1 MPWTPLPKIAFAQ
14 VTHPYEA
21 IDKSH
26 DLYLQVGD
34 EVYIFESCNNGEW
47 FRGYLVAAPS
57 LLSGLTSRK
66 GQTLE
71 ARVFSGV
78 FPSSCVKIL
87 EFVGEAIPQASGDS
101 DEEYDD
107 LDDEDD
113 EIEELDDVTDTADE
127 EDSAEEIAIHLEG
140 VKNHIHVNAHL
151 GSGDDAKSMSEFS
164 TPMDGQT
171 EPDLRQFNDD
181 VDGDTETEA
190 SYSVRDF
197 GLHPPTHH
205 RSAGKVNGVKPRRH
219 KRKGAH
225 KETTIVKL
233 KPPRRRSKLPAPVP
247 MLKIGDET
255 ATMAGEPLVD
265 EIASC
270 LREWHSSSFH
280 ELLLSR
286 DYTTVNNLSALIGQ
300 LDIVRR
306 QLTHRVLTATEL
318 AVTREKT
325 VWDMVKGNKMLNRE
339 IIVRDP
345 ATGGILT
352 GLDSA
357 VAVTALQAQ
366 MALLDAPPVEK
377 SEGATVHH
385 LYFDMKAFAGVSSE
399 PSVILF
405 YLATRQ
411 QRISENYVVELTQQ
425 GVPVDPTQLHRMQT
439 LFTDMSAKDIAD
451 EVYLVARIYS
461 CSTVYVASPAV
472 SRDGTYGTM
481 KNGYNTLTKA
491 PSSANQEQRP
501 TRFSTM
507 FTNQKTQI
515 GSPNAKPSSNGS
527 PQLGSLHEHNK
538 SVPLILD
545 HNGKKYIMNV
555 SLGVGVLDVTRFL
568 LAPDVATEHIMRIF
582 VPAAKDM
589 YDHHQF
595 GTIKGFQASNQKMLD
610 WDGLVR
616 DIIESRTDRFE
627 TSPKADRIVVNLRS
641 FISPDADNLIKSLPT
656 ILQDVTVTPKIGF
669 SGAPTRSRSDIY
681 ITLKGPIIP
690 RHGVL
695 VHPKTGS
702 YPFPNI
708 KSLQMTME
716 VRTQDGAVVSDCIS
730 SASNKP
736 CVTTWVSCLAHAHE
750 AWNETVKLV
759 VPDSLVRESHLF
771 MRLSASPNEGGGLPF
786 ALAWMP
792 LWNNET
798 FMTDGDH
805 CPIFY
810 KYDELTSQPLSQPGS
825 EYGGYLSY
833 RWDNGANAAAF
844 SMVRISSY
852 LCSTRFSQ
860 DETLLSLLGWKKNKS
875 EDELIAV
882 LRKFIYIPEI
892 EIVKLLRQVCDA
904 LFGLLVERAGRD
916 DFEDLVFAALVTLLN
931 IVYDRR
937 FNLEPIID
945 DYAFNHFQY
954 PFATL
959 CLIRGFSRLLAN
971 PTDAESSKRLRAT
984 FKVARHV
991 FRFISIARTQQQA
1004 KEAAIG
1010 ITNSGLFSK
1019 DIKGIFK
1026 MLEALMDNPAP
1037 ILIGSQTLAVQHFHT
1052 WLPELVDMLTPSE
1065 ILHIAIDFVDSC
1077 GGVKGKLVLYK
1088 LVLII
1093 NFSKLTQFSH
1103 PEARRAIAVNTVRW
1117 LEPCWGA
1124 TDDVS
1129 GQYRDQVRLCCSVL
1143 STQIDDLN
1151 EEIAD
1156 YVPKLIESYLAIR
1169 SSGVRERE
1177 TFSLLFPKAYPFP
1190 GRSIP
1195 GRPMFDEALL
1205 ELSAVLAAVTM
1216 RPSGLLDLA
1225 EDEMAISLANTL
1237 AVHNSILSGEA
1248 FPKSWLSVHVYHHR
1262 WTVLHLKA
1270 ISNVLI
1276 ESFLPEPDDA
1286 EKFNMDLWLSFFETL
1301 LKLVSSDALTLETFP
1316 EQKRRTVWKVAGDVR
1331 EHGAELLRRT
1341 WEAIG
1346 WETTPDE
1353 RAKYGLERV
1362 GGYQV
1367 QYVPGLVGPIV
1378 ELCLGAHEGLRK
1390 MAVEVMQSMVISEWT
1405 LSQNLVAVQ
1414 AEVIDALDRLF
1425 KTKRV
1430 TETLVQKQFLADLSF
1445 LFEPLSKDPEDPL
1458 FQAIQELLG
1467 TVNVFL
1473 DLLSAVHTTPLG
1485 EASDIINTLRLMEFL
1500 KDMQKEELF
1509 IKYVHQLV
1517 DTQVRAR
1524 NPVEAGLSLQFH
1536 SDLYT
1541 WDTETLLPPITVN
1554 DVVRFGNET
1563 MFERKEGLSLKMIGF
1578 FEEGR
1583 SWDSAID
1590 VYQELAKQYEHVVFD
1605 FGKLAKAH
1613 RAIARLQEN
1622 ILRGDRYTVRHFLV
1636 KYHGMGFPAGLRER
1650 TYVVQGNNFEG
1661 RAEFEERMKGA
1672 WPTALILGESETPT
1686 SIEGQFLGIKEV
1698 TPMIDVGHP
1707 INLRTRVPSHVKDFL
1722 QTSRPHT
1729 FAEVRER
1736 EVEDAVNGWNGDVEA
1751 AMEKVVYVCEDQF
1764 PTILKR
1770 SEVVSTSKVPVGI
1783 VQVSAEDIVRR
1794 TKEVVGL
1801 ELRVGN
1807 EEWGGQGREMV
1818 IKEFT
1823 GILAKAMEGA
1833 VGRCKRVLEVESR
1846 KILEGIEGREDPKK
1860 IEALRVAVLD
1870 HVGVLKRCLSLHG
1883 KVTGSGG
1890 THETLMRAFERNFES
1905 ELKILTPLPA
1915 LDNMG
1920 MLSPPPT
1927 TNREPLFSPLS
1938 DAPPLTITS
1947 SMIQQAPS
1955 APELH
1960 RTMSISTTKEPSL
1973 HSAPE
1978 SREHPKRERLSLIF
1992 TRKSQDNLTHNGNHI
2007 SHQHHHHHHESK
2019 DSFGGVS
2026 IITSVQRSNEKE
2038 RGIPLAARHERSR
2051 SRSKGRAGSVSS
2063 GRRPSTTSSSGAQKQ
2078 TVTSYATSDGGKSKG
2093 DGVVDRMNSTVRRRL
2108 STLGIG
2114 RKSSKG
2120 NVKERNGSATGI
2132 IEE

>member
-87 EFVGEAIPQASGDS
+87 EFVGEAIPQATDES
-101 DEEYDD
+101 DEEFGHPY
-107 LDDEDD
+107 DEDE

-140 VKNHIHVNAHL
+140 VKNHIRVNAQI
-151 GSGDDAKSMSEFS
+151 GSGDDAKSISEFS
-164 TPMDGQT
+164 TPVDGQT

-190 SYSVRDF
+190 SYSVRNF

-205 RSAGKVNGVKPRRH
+205 RYASKVNGVKPRRA
-219 KRKGAH
+219 KRKGSL
-225 KETTIVKL
+225 KDVDIVKV

-286 DYTTVNNLSALIGQ
+286 DYTTVNNLSTLIGQ

-339 IIVRDP
+339 VIVRDP

-357 VAVTALQAQ
+357 IAVTALQAQ

-377 SEGATVHH
+377 SESATVHH
-385 LYFDMKAFAGVSSE
+385 LYFDMKAFAGVSSD
-399 PSVILF
+399 PIVVMF

-439 LFTDMSAKDIAD
+439 LFSDMSAKDIAD
-451 EVYLVARIYS
+451 EVYLVARVYS
-461 CSTVYVASPAV
+461 ASTMYAASPAG

-491 PSSANQEQRP
+491 PSSANQEQRS

-507 FTNQKTQI
+507 FINQRSAG
-515 GSPNAKPSSNGS
+515 GSPNPKPMSNGS
-527 PQLGSLHEHNK
+527 PQLGSLQENNK
-538 SVPLILD
+538 SAPLILD
-545 HNGKKYIMNV
+545 HNGNKQVMNV

-582 VPAAKDM
+582 VPAAKDANE
-589 YDHHQF
+589 HQF

-610 WDGLVR
+610 WDGLVK
-616 DIIESRTDRFE
+616 DIMESRTERFE

-641 FISPDADNLIKSLPT
+641 FISPDVDALIKSLPT
-656 ILQDVTVTPKIGF
+656 ILQDIAITPKIGF

-681 ITLKGPIIP
+681 ITLKGPVIP

-702 YPFPNI
+702 FPFPNI
-708 KSLQMTME
+708 KALQITME
-716 VRTQDGAVVSDCIS
+716 IRTQDGAVVSDCIS
-730 SASNKP
+730 PASNKP
-736 CVTTWVSCLAHAHE
+736 CVTTWISCLAHAHE
-750 AWNETVKLV
+750 AWNETVKLMI
-759 VPDSLVRESHLF
+759 PDSLVKESHLF
-771 MRLSASPNEGGGLPF
+771 MRLSASPGEGGGLPF

-805 CPIFY
+805 CSVFY

-833 RWDNGANAAAF
+833 RWDNGTGAASF
-844 SMVRISSY
+844 SMVRTRSY

-860 DETLLSLLGWKKNKS
+860 DETLLSLLGWKKGKS
-875 EDELIAV
+875 EEELIAV
-882 LRKFIYIPEI
+882 LRKFVYIPEI

-916 DFEDLVFAALVTLLN
+916 EFEDLVFAALVTVLN

-971 PTDAESSKRLRAT
+971 PTDGETSKRLRAT

-1026 MLEALMDNPAP
+1026 MLEALMGNPSP
-1037 ILIGSQTLAVQHFHT
+1037 ILIGSQTLAVQHFHS

-1077 GGVKGKLVLYK
+1077 GNVKGKLVLYK

-1093 NFSKLTQFSH
+1093 NFSKLAQFSH

-1117 LEPCWGA
+1117 LEPCWGM

-1129 GQYRDQVRLCCSVL
+1129 GQYREQVRLCCSVL

-1177 TFSLLFPKAYPFP
+1177 TFSLLFPKSYPFP

-1205 ELSAVLAAVTM
+1205 EISAVLAAVTM

-1301 LKLVSSDALTLETFP
+1301 LKLVGSDALTLETFP

-1430 TETLVQKQFLADLSF
+1430 TETLVQKQFLSDLSF
-1445 LFEPLSKDPEDPL
+1445 LFEPLSKEPEDPL

-1473 DLLSAVHTTPLG
+1473 DLLSAVHTAPLG

-1517 DTQVRAR
+1517 DTQVKAR

-1541 WDTETLLPPITVN
+1541 WDTDTLLPPIVVN
-1554 DVVRFGNET
+1554 DTVRFGEET

-1583 SWDSAID
+1583 SWDSAAD
-1590 VYQELAKQYEHVVFD
+1590 VYQELAKQYEHVTFD
-1605 FGKLAKAH
+1605 FGKLSKTH

-1622 ILRGDRYTVRHFLV
+1622 ILRGDRYTVRHFSV
-1636 KYHGMGFPAGLRER
+1636 KYHGMGFPVGLRER
-1650 TYVVQGNNFEG
+1650 AFVLQGNNFEG
-1661 RAEFEERMKGA
+1661 RAEFEERMKGM
-1672 WPTALILGESETPT
+1672 WPTAIILADGESPT
-1686 SIEGQFLGIKEV
+1686 SIEGQFLSIKEV

-1751 AMEKVVYVCEDQF
+1751 TTVKIVYVCEDQF

-1770 SEVVSTSKVPVGI
+1770 SEVVSSTQMPVGI

-1794 TKEVVGL
+1794 TKEIVGL

-1818 IKEFT
+1818 IKDFT
-1823 GILAKAMEGA
+1823 AILAKAMEGA
-1833 VGRCKRVLEVESR
+1833 VGRCKRVLEVEQR

-1915 LDNMG
+1915 LENLG

-1927 TNREPLFSPLS
+1927 TNRDPMFSPMS

-1955 APELH
+1955 APELR
-1960 RTMSISTTKEPSL
+1960 RTMSVSTTNEPSL

-1978 SREHPKRERLSLIF
+1978 SRDHPRRERLSLIF
-1992 TRKSQDNLTHNGNHI
+1992 ARKSQDNLTHNGF
-2007 SHQHHHHHHESK
+2007 HHHESK
-2019 DSFGGVS
+2019 DSYSGAPAPH
-2026 IITSVQRSNEKE
+2026 VQKSNEKE
-2038 RGIPLAARHERSR
+2038 RGMPLAVRHERSR
-2051 SRSKGRAGSVSS
+2051 SRSKGRTGSVGS
-2063 GRRPSTTSSSGAQKQ
+2063 GRRPSTTSSSGAQK
-2078 TVTSYATSDGGKSKG
+2078 SSAYPNNDAGKQKG

-2108 STLGIG
+2108 STLGLG
-2114 RKSSKG
+2114 RKGSKG
-2120 NVKERNGSATGI
+2120 NVKERNSSAAGI

>member
-21 IDKSH
+21 IDKTH

-87 EFVGEAIPQASGDS
+87 EFVGDAIPQAGDE
-101 DEEYDD
+101 DEEYDEF
-107 LDDEDD
+107 DEDEEYD
-113 EIEELDDVTDTADE
+113 EVTDTAEE

-140 VKNHIHVNAHL
+140 GKNGIHVNAQI
-151 GSGDDAKSMSEFS
+151 GPID
-164 TPMDGQT
+164 DGQSVSEVSTRT
-171 EPDLRQFNDD
+171 EGQTDSELQQFDDD
-181 VDGDTETEA
+181 VDRDTETEA
-190 SYSVRDF
+190 SYSVRNV
-197 GLHPPTHH
+197 GLRHPPRHH
-205 RSAGKVNGVKPRRH
+205 QRPSGRVNGTRPKRSASKGSKVAAKS
-219 KRKGAH
+219 
-225 KETTIVKL
+225 
-233 KPPRRRSKLPAPVP
+233 KPPKRRSKLPAPVP

-270 LREWHSSSFH
+270 LREWHSSSLH

-286 DYTTVNNLSALIGQ
+286 DYSIVNNLSGLIGQ

-306 QLTHRVLTATEL
+306 QLTHRVLTSTEL

-345 ATGGILT
+345 GTGGILT
-352 GLDSA
+352 GSDSA
-357 VAVTALQAQ
+357 ISVTALQAQ

-377 SEGATVHH
+377 TEGVTLHH
-385 LYFDMKAFAGVSSE
+385 LYFDMKAFAGVSAD
-399 PSVILF
+399 PTVIMF
-405 YLATRQ
+405 YLTTRQ
-411 QRISENYVVELTQQ
+411 QRISENYTVELTQQ
-425 GVPVDPTQLHRMQT
+425 GVPIDPNQLHKMQT
-439 LFTDMSAKDIAD
+439 LFTDMSTKDIAD
-451 EVYLVARIYS
+451 EVYLVARVYS
-461 CSTVYVASPAV
+461 ASTVFIPSPAV
-472 SRDGTYGTM
+472 SRDGSYGTM
-481 KNGYNTLTKA
+481 KNGYNTLSKA
-491 PSSANQEQRP
+491 PPSSNHEP
-501 TRFSTM
+501 KSTRFSTM
-507 FTNQKTQI
+507 FTTQRSH
-515 GSPNAKPSSNGS
+515 GGNMTMKLSPTSNGS
-527 PQLGSLHEHNK
+527 PQLGTLQENNK
-538 SVPLILD
+538 GSPTMLEQG
-545 HNGKKYIMNV
+545 GKKYTMNI

-568 LAPDVATEHIMRIF
+568 MAPDVATEHVMRIF
-582 VPAAKDM
+582 VPTAKELQ
-589 YDHHQF
+589 DHHQF
-595 GTIKGFQASNQKMLD
+595 GTIKGFQASSQKVLD

-616 DIIESRTDRFE
+616 DIIETRTDRFE

-641 FISPDADNLIKSLPT
+641 FASPDADALIKSLPT
-656 ILQDVTVTPKIGF
+656 LLQDIVITPKIGF
-669 SGAPTRSRSDIY
+669 SGAPTKPRSDIY
-681 ITLKGPIIP
+681 ITVKNPIIP

-702 YPFPNI
+702 FPFPNI
-708 KSLQMTME
+708 KTLQISLE

-730 SASNKP
+730 SASNQP
-736 CVTTWVSCLAHAHE
+736 LLTTWKSCLAHAHE

-759 VPDSLVRESHLF
+759 IPDSLVKESHLF
-771 MRLSASPNEGGGLPF
+771 IRLSTSPAESGGLPF
-786 ALAWMP
+786 ALGWIP

-805 CPIFY
+805 SPVFY
-810 KYDELTSQPLSQPGS
+810 KYDELTSQPLSPPGS

-833 RWDNGANAAAF
+833 HWNNISGAGNF
-844 SMVRISSY
+844 TMVKVGTY

-860 DETLLSLLGWKKNKS
+860 DDTLLGLLRWKSNKS
-875 EDELIAV
+875 EEELIAV
-882 LRKFIYIPEI
+882 LRKFVYIPEI
-892 EIVKLLRQVCDA
+892 EIVKLLREVFDA

-916 DFEDLVFAALVTLLN
+916 EFEDLVFTALVTVLN

-937 FNLEPIID
+937 FNLEPIVD

-954 PFATL
+954 PFATP
-959 CLIRGFSRLLAN
+959 CLIRGFSRLLSN
-971 PTDAESSKRLRAT
+971 PTDADSSKRLRAT

-991 FRFISIARTQQQA
+991 FRFIGIARTQQQA

-1010 ITNSGLFSK
+1010 ITNSTLFGK

-1026 MLEALMDNPAP
+1026 MLEALMENPAP

-1052 WLPELVDMLTPSE
+1052 WLPELTDMLGASE

-1077 GGVKGKLVLYK
+1077 SGVKGKLVLYK

-1093 NFSKLTQFSH
+1093 NFSKLIQFAH

-1117 LEPCWGA
+1117 LDPCWGL

-1143 STQIDDLN
+1143 STQIEDLN

-1156 YVPKLIESYLAIR
+1156 YVPKLIDSYIAIR

-1177 TFSLLFPKAYPFP
+1177 TFSLLFPMAYPFP
-1190 GRSIP
+1190 SRPIP

-1216 RPSGLLDLA
+1216 RPTGLLDLG
-1225 EDEMAISLANTL
+1225 EDEMALSLANTL
-1237 AVHNSILSGEA
+1237 TVHNSVLSGEA
-1248 FPKSWLSVHVYHHR
+1248 FPKNWLSVHVYHHR
-1262 WTVLHLKA
+1262 WTVMNLKA

-1286 EKFNMDLWLSFFETL
+1286 EKFNMELWLSFFETL

-1353 RAKYGLERV
+1353 RAKFGLERV

-1430 TETLVQKQFLADLSF
+1430 TETLVQKQFLADLSY
-1445 LFEPLSKDPEDPL
+1445 LFEPLAKEPEDPL

-1473 DLLSAVHTTPLG
+1473 DLLSAVHSTPLG

-1517 DTQVRAR
+1517 ETQTKAR
-1524 NPVEAGLSLQFH
+1524 NAVEAGLSLQFH

-1541 WDTETLLPPITVN
+1541 WDSETVLPPIVVN
-1554 DVVRFGNET
+1554 DKVRFPEET
-1563 MFERKEGLSLKMIGF
+1563 MFERKEQLSFKMIHY

-1590 VYQELAKQYEHVVFD
+1590 VYQELAKQYEHVIFD
-1605 FGKLAKAH
+1605 FGKLAKTH

-1622 ILRGDRYTVRHFLV
+1622 ILRGDRFSVRHFLV
-1636 KYHGMGFPAGLRER
+1636 TYHGMGFPSGLRER
-1650 TYVVQGNNFEG
+1650 TFVVQGNNFEG
-1661 RAEFEERMKGA
+1661 KTEFVERLKGA
-1672 WPTALILGESETPT
+1672 WPTALLLSEGEVPT
-1686 SIEGQFLGIKEV
+1686 SVEGQFLSIKEV
-1698 TPMIDVGHP
+1698 TPMIDINHP
-1707 INLRTRVPSHVKDFL
+1707 INLKSKVPSHVKDFL
-1722 QTSRPHT
+1722 QTSRPLS
-1729 FAEVRER
+1729 FADVKER
-1736 EVEDAVNGWNGDVEA
+1736 EVEDAVNGWNGDVDTKVER
-1751 AMEKVVYVCEDQF
+1751 VVYVCEDQF

-1770 SEVVSTSKVPVGI
+1770 SEVVSATKVQAGI
-1783 VQVSAEDIVRR
+1783 VQSSAEDIVRR
-1794 TKEVVGL
+1794 TKEIVGL
-1801 ELRVGN
+1801 EWRVGN
-1807 EEWGGQGREMV
+1807 EEWGGQGRDMV
-1818 IKEFT
+1818 VKDFT
-1823 GILAKAMEGA
+1823 TILAKAMEGA
-1833 VGRCKRVLEVESR
+1833 VGRCKRVLEVEQR
-1846 KILEGIEGREDPKK
+1846 KIVEGIEGREEEKK

-1883 KVTGSGG
+1883 KVVGSGG
-1890 THETLMRAFERNFES
+1890 AHETLMRAFERNFES
-1905 ELKILTPLPA
+1905 ELKILTPLPP
-1915 LDNMG
+1915 LENLG

-1927 TNREPLFSPLS
+1927 TNRTPLFSPMS

-1947 SMIQQAPS
+1947 SMIQQTPS
-1955 APELH
+1955 APDLH
-1960 RTMSISTTKEPSL
+1960 RTMSIGTQQEPSL

-1978 SREHPKRERLSLIF
+1978 TREHSKRERLSMIF
-1992 TRKSQDNLTHNGNHI
+1992 TGNSKEHLNND
-2007 SHQHHHHHHESK
+2007 SK
-2019 DSFGGVS
+2019 DSQSGDKHPV
-2026 IITSVQRSNEKE
+2026 VQRSNEKE
-2038 RGIPLAARHERSR
+2038 RGVGPFAHHERSR

-2063 GRRPSTTSSSGAQKQ
+2063 GRRPSTTSSTSAQK
-2078 TVTSYATSDGGKSKG
+2078 VGSGGKGTPDSRKG
-2093 DGVVDRMNSTVRRRL
+2093 DGVVDKMNSTVRRRL

-2114 RKSSKG
+2114 RKGSKS
-2120 NVKERNGSATGI
+2120 NVKERSGSAGI

>member
-71 ARVFSGV
+71 ARVFAGV

-87 EFVGEAIPQASGDS
+87 EFVGEAIPQAMDS
-101 DEEYDD
+101 SEEDFDEEEDPEL
-107 LDDEDD
+107 LDETT
-113 EIEELDDVTDTADE
+113 TDTAEEDG

-140 VKNHIHVNAHL
+140 GKNGIRVNAQI
-151 GSGDDAKSMSEFS
+151 GPTDDTKSVSEFS
-164 TPMDGQT
+164 SHMDGAAS
-171 EPDLRQFNDD
+171 EADMRQFNDD

-190 SYSVRDF
+190 SFSVRNV
-197 GLHPPTHH
+197 GLHPPTHQ
-205 RSAGKVNGVKPRRH
+205 RSAGKVNGVKPRRSI
-219 KRKGAH
+219 RKASNRIIA
-225 KETTIVKL
+225 KSKAAAN
-233 KPPRRRSKLPAPVP
+233 RRSKLPAPVP

-306 QLTHRVLTATEL
+306 QLTHRVLTSTEL

-345 ATGGILT
+345 ASGGILT

-357 VAVTALQAQ
+357 ISVTALQAQ

-377 SEGATVHH
+377 TEGVTIHH
-385 LYFDMKAFAGVSSE
+385 LYFDMKAFAGVSSD
-399 PSVILF
+399 PIVIVF
-405 YLATRQ
+405 YLATRT

-425 GVPVDPTQLHRMQT
+425 GVPVDPNQLHKMQT
-439 LFTDMSAKDIAD
+439 LYTDMSAKDIAD
-451 EVYLVARIYS
+451 EVYLVARVYSSSTIYVS
-461 CSTVYVASPAV
+461 SPAV
-472 SRDGTYGTM
+472 SRDGNYGTM
-481 KNGYNTLTKA
+481 KNGYNSMKT
-491 PSSANQEQRP
+491 PSSATQEKSS

-507 FTNQKTQI
+507 FANQKG
-515 GSPNAKPSSNGS
+515 GSPNPRSANGS
-527 PQLGSLHEHNK
+527 PQLGTSQENK
-538 SVPLILD
+538 SAPLILE
-545 HNGKKYIMNV
+545 HGGKKHVMNI

-568 LAPDVATEHIMRIF
+568 LAPDVATEHVMRIF
-582 VPAAKDM
+582 VPTSKELH
-589 YDHHQF
+589 DHHQF

-641 FISPDADNLIKSLPT
+641 FISPDAEALVKSLPT
-656 ILQDVTVTPKIGF
+656 ILQDIPITPKIGF
-669 SGAPTRSRSDIY
+669 SGAPTKARSDIY
-681 ITLKGPIIP
+681 ITLKAPIIP

-702 YPFPNI
+702 FPFPNI
-708 KSLQMTME
+708 KTLQIALE
-716 VRTQDGAVVSDCIS
+716 VRTQDGAVVSDCVS
-730 SASNKP
+730 MGSNKP
-736 CVTTWVSCLAHAHE
+736 CVTTWISCLAHAHE

-759 VPDSLVRESHLF
+759 IPDSLVKESHIF
-771 MRLSASPNEGGGLPF
+771 IRLSASPAESGGLPF
-786 ALAWMP
+786 ALCWMP

-805 CPIFY
+805 SPIFY
-810 KYDELTSQPLSQPGS
+810 KYDELTSQPLSPPGS

-833 RWDNGANAAAF
+833 RWDNVTHASNF
-844 SMVRISSY
+844 SMLRLSSY
-852 LCSTRFSQ
+852 LCSTKFSQ
-860 DETLLSLLGWKKNKS
+860 DETLLSLLHWKTSKS

-882 LRKFIYIPEI
+882 LRKFVYIPEI
-892 EIVKLLRQVCDA
+892 EIVKLLNRVFDA

-916 DFEDLVFAALVTLLN
+916 DFEDLVFAALVTVLN

-937 FNLEPIID
+937 FNLEPIVD
-945 DYAFNHFQY
+945 DYASNHFGY

-959 CLIRGFSRLLAN
+959 CLIRGFSRLLSN
-971 PTDAESSKRLRAT
+971 PTDAEASKRLRAT

-1010 ITNSGLFSK
+1010 ITNSGLFGK

-1026 MLEALMDNPAP
+1026 MLEALMENPAP
-1037 ILIGSQTLAVQHFHT
+1037 IVIGSQTLAVQHFHT
-1052 WLPELVDMLTPSE
+1052 WLPELTEMLSPSE

-1088 LVLII
+1088 LVLIV
-1093 NFSKLTQFSH
+1093 NFSKLLQFSH

-1117 LEPCWGA
+1117 LDPCWGI

-1143 STQIDDLN
+1143 STQIDDLS

-1169 SSGVRERE
+1169 SCGLRERE
-1177 TFSLLFPKAYPFP
+1177 TFSLLFPKSYPFP
-1190 GRSIP
+1190 SRGIP

-1225 EDEMAISLANTL
+1225 EEEMAVSLGNTL

-1286 EKFNMDLWLSFFETL
+1286 EKFNMELWLSFFETL

-1353 RAKYGLERV
+1353 RAKFGLERV

-1430 TETLVQKQFLADLSF
+1430 TEMLVQKQFLADLSF
-1445 LFEPLSKDPEDPL
+1445 LFEPLAKEPEDPL

-1473 DLLSAVHTTPLG
+1473 DLLSAVHSAPLG

-1509 IKYVHQLV
+1509 VKYVHQLV
-1517 DTQVRAR
+1517 DTQVKAR

-1541 WDTETLLPPITVN
+1541 WETDTLLSPISIN
-1554 DVVRFGNET
+1554 DRVRFGEET
-1563 MFERKEGLSLKMIGF
+1563 MFERKENLSIKMIHF

-1590 VYQELAKQYEHVVFD
+1590 VYQELAKQYEHVIFD
-1605 FGKLAKAH
+1605 FGKLAKTH

-1622 ILRGDRYTVRHFLV
+1622 ILRGDRYSVRHFLV
-1636 KYHGMGFPAGLRER
+1636 RYNGMGFPVGLRER
-1650 TYVVQGNNFEG
+1650 TFVVQGNNFES
-1661 RAEFEERMKGA
+1661 RVEFEERMKGS
-1672 WPTALILGESETPT
+1672 WPTALLLAEGESPT
-1686 SIEGQFLGIKEV
+1686 SVEGQFLGIKEV
-1698 TPMIDVGHP
+1698 TPIIDIGHP

-1729 FAEVRER
+1729 FAEVKER
-1736 EVEDAVNGWNGDVEA
+1736 AVEDAVNGWNGDVEA
-1751 AMEKVVYVCEDQF
+1751 SMEKTVYVCEDQF

-1770 SEVVSTSKVPVGI
+1770 SEVVSTTKVYAGI
-1783 VQVSAEDIVRR
+1783 VQISAEDIARR

-1801 ELRVGN
+1801 EWRVGN

-1818 IKEFT
+1818 VKAFT
-1823 GILAKAMEGA
+1823 AILAKAMEGA
-1833 VGRCKRVLEVESR
+1833 VGRCKRVLEVEQR
-1846 KILEGIEGREDPKK
+1846 KILEGIEGKEDPKK

-1883 KVTGSGG
+1883 KVVGSGG
-1890 THETLMRAFERNFES
+1890 SHETLMRAFERNFES
-1905 ELKILTPLPA
+1905 ELKILTPLPQ
-1915 LDNMG
+1915 LDTNLG
-1920 MLSPPPT
+1920 MLSPPLT
-1927 TNREPLFSPLS
+1927 NTNRDPLFSPLS

-1955 APELH
+1955 APDLH
-1960 RTMSISTTKEPSL
+1960 RTMSMGTQKEPSL

-1978 SREHPKRERLSLIF
+1978 SREHSKRERLSLIF
-1992 TRKSQDNLTHNGNHI
+1992 SGKSQDNLAN
-2007 SHQHHHHHHESK
+2007 HHESK
-2019 DSFGGVS
+2019 DSIGAFPAGA
-2026 IITSVQRSNEKE
+2026 VQRSNEKE
-2038 RGIPLAARHERSR
+2038 RVPFHVRHERSR

-2063 GRRPSTTSSSGAQKQ
+2063 GRRPSTTSSAGVQKVNNVSAAGGSGNDLKK
-2078 TVTSYATSDGGKSKG
+2078 DGN
-2093 DGVVDRMNSTVRRRL
+2093 VVDRVNSTVRRRL

-2114 RKSSKG
+2114 RKGSKN
-2120 NVKERNGSATGI
+2120 NVKERNPSATGI

>member
-87 EFVGEAIPQASGDS
+87 EFVGEAIPQAIDDS
-101 DEEYDD
+101 DEEFEEE
-107 LDDEDD
+107 DES
-113 EIEELDDVTDTADE
+113 EELDDVTTDTTEDDE

-140 VKNHIHVNAHL
+140 GKNGIRVNAQIGHI
-151 GSGDDAKSMSEFS
+151 DDTKSISEFS
-164 TPMDGQT
+164 TRLDGGA
-171 EPDLRQFNDD
+171 ESDLRQFNDD

-190 SYSVRDF
+190 SYSVRNG
-197 GLHPPTHH
+197 GLHPPTHQ
-205 RSAGKVNGVKPRRH
+205 RSAGKVNSSKSQRSARRASRLLART
-219 KRKGAH
+219 KS
-225 KETTIVKL
+225 L
-233 KPPRRRSKLPAPVP
+233 SRRSKLPAPVP

-286 DYTTVNNLSALIGQ
+286 DYTTVNNLSSLIGQ

-345 ATGGILT
+345 GSGGILT

-357 VAVTALQAQ
+357 ISVTALQAQ
-366 MALLDAPPVEK
+366 MALLDAPPLEK
-377 SEGATVHH
+377 SEVVTLHH
-385 LYFDMKAFAGVSSE
+385 LYFDMKAFAGVSSD
-399 PSVILF
+399 PIVITF
-405 YLATRQ
+405 YLTTRS
-411 QRISENYVVELTQQ
+411 QRISENYIVELTQQ
-425 GVPVDPTQLHRMQT
+425 GVPVDPNQLHKMQT
-439 LFTDMSAKDIAD
+439 LFSEMSAKDIAD

-461 CSTVYVASPAV
+461 SATIFVSSPAG
-472 SRDGTYGTM
+472 SRDGTYGTL
-481 KNGYNTLTKA
+481 KNGYTTVKTPNGNSQEK
-491 PSSANQEQRP
+491 SS

-507 FTNQKTQI
+507 FANQKGGPTNLKS
-515 GSPNAKPSSNGS
+515 GVNGS
-527 PQLGSLHEHNK
+527 PQLGTLPEHNK
-538 SVPLILD
+538 SSPLILE
-545 HNGKKYIMNV
+545 NGGKRHIMNV

-582 VPAAKDM
+582 VPSAKELH
-589 YDHHQF
+589 DHHQF
-595 GTIKGFQASNQKMLD
+595 GTIKGFQASNHKILD
-610 WDGLVR
+610 WDGLVK

-641 FISPDADNLIKSLPT
+641 FISPEADTLIKSLPT
-656 ILQDVTVTPKIGF
+656 LLQDVVVTPKIGF
-669 SGAPTRSRSDIY
+669 SGAPTKPRSDIY
-681 ITLKGPIIP
+681 ITLKAPVIP

-702 YPFPNI
+702 FPFPNI
-708 KSLQMTME
+708 KTLQVAME
-716 VRTQDGAVVSDCIS
+716 VRTQDGAVISDCIS
-730 SASNKP
+730 MGSNKP
-736 CVTTWVSCLAHAHE
+736 CVTTWISCLAHAHE

-759 VPDSLVRESHLF
+759 IPDSLVKESHLF
-771 MRLSASPNEGGGLPF
+771 IRLSASPAESGGLPF

-805 CPIFY
+805 SPVFY
-810 KYDELTSQPLSQPGS
+810 KYDEVTSQPLSPPGS

-833 RWDNGANAAAF
+833 RWDNGTNASNF
-844 SMVRISSY
+844 SMMRLSSY
-852 LCSTRFSQ
+852 LCSTKFSQ
-860 DETLLSLLGWKKNKS
+860 DETLLSLLHWKTNKS
-875 EDELIAV
+875 EEELIGI
-882 LRKFIYIPEI
+882 LKKFVYIPEI
-892 EIVKLLRQVCDA
+892 EIVKLLNRVFDA

-916 DFEDLVFAALVTLLN
+916 EFEDLVFAALVTVLN

-937 FNLEPIID
+937 FNLEPIVD
-945 DYAFNHFQY
+945 DYASNHFGY

-959 CLIRGFSRLLAN
+959 CLIRGFSRLLSN
-971 PTDAESSKRLRAT
+971 PTDAETSKRLRAT
-984 FKVARHV
+984 FKVARHI

-1010 ITNSGLFSK
+1010 ITNSGLFGK

-1026 MLEALMDNPAP
+1026 MLEALMENPAP
-1037 ILIGSQTLAVQHFHT
+1037 ILIGSQTLAVQYFHT
-1052 WLPELVDMLTPSE
+1052 WLPELTDMLTPNE

-1093 NFSKLTQFSH
+1093 NFSKLLQFAH

-1117 LEPCWGA
+1117 LDPCWGL

-1143 STQIDDLN
+1143 STQIDDLS

-1156 YVPKLIESYLAIR
+1156 YVPKLIDSYLAIR
-1169 SSGVRERE
+1169 SCGLRERE
-1177 TFSLLFPKAYPFP
+1177 TFSLLFPKSYPFP
-1190 GRSIP
+1190 SKAIP

-1225 EDEMAISLANTL
+1225 EDEMAVSLANTL
-1237 AVHNSILSGEA
+1237 TVHNSILSGEA
-1248 FPKSWLSVHVYHHR
+1248 FPKNWLSVHVYHHR

-1286 EKFNMDLWLSFFETL
+1286 EKFNTELWLSFFETL

-1346 WETTPDE
+1346 WETTPDD
-1353 RAKYGLERV
+1353 RLKFGLERV

-1414 AEVIDALDRLF
+1414 AEIIEALDRLF
-1425 KTKRV
+1425 KSKRV
-1430 TETLVQKQFLADLSF
+1430 TETLVQKQFLSDLSF
-1445 LFEPLSKDPEDPL
+1445 LFEPLAKEPEDPL

-1473 DLLSAVHTTPLG
+1473 DLLSAVHSAPLG

-1517 DTQVRAR
+1517 DTQIKAR

-1541 WDTETLLPPITVN
+1541 WDTDALLPPITVN
-1554 DVVRFGNET
+1554 DRVRFGEET
-1563 MFERKEGLSLKMIGF
+1563 MFERKEGLSLRMIQF

-1590 VYQELAKQYEHVVFD
+1590 VYQELSKQYEHVIFD

-1622 ILRGDRYTVRHFLV
+1622 ILRGDRYSVRHFLV
-1636 KYHGMGFPAGLRER
+1636 RYNGMGFPVGLRER
-1650 TYVVQGNNFEG
+1650 TFVVQGNTFEG
-1661 RAEFEERMKGA
+1661 RAEFEERMKGV
-1672 WPTALILGESETPT
+1672 WPTSVLLADGDSPT
-1686 SIEGQFLGIKEV
+1686 SVEGQFLSIKEV
-1698 TPMIDVGHP
+1698 TPMIDIGHP

-1729 FAEVRER
+1729 FAEVKER
-1736 EVEDAVNGWNGDVEA
+1736 AVEDAVNGWNGDVDA
-1751 AMEKVVYVCEDQF
+1751 SMEKVVYVCEDQF

-1770 SEVVSTSKVPVGI
+1770 SEVASTSKVYAGI
-1783 VQVSAEDIVRR
+1783 VQISAEDIVRR
-1794 TKEVVGL
+1794 TKEIVGL
-1801 ELRVGN
+1801 EWRVGN

-1818 IKEFT
+1818 VKAFT
-1823 GILAKAMEGA
+1823 AILAKAMEGA
-1833 VGRCKRVLEVESR
+1833 VGRCKRVLEVEQR
-1846 KILEGIEGREDPKK
+1846 KILEGIEGREDQKK

-1883 KVTGSGG
+1883 KVVGSGG

-1905 ELKILTPLPA
+1905 ELKILLPLPP
-1915 LDNMG
+1915 LDQNLG

-1927 TNREPLFSPLS
+1927 TTHRDPMFSPLS

-1947 SMIQQAPS
+1947 SMIQQERS
-1955 APELH
+1955 APDLH
-1960 RTMSISTTKEPSL
+1960 RTMSVGTHKEPSL

-1978 SREHPKRERLSLIF
+1978 QREQSRRERLSLIF
-1992 TRKSQDNLTHNGNHI
+1992 SGKSQDNLNHNN
-2007 SHQHHHHHHESK
+2007 HHHEPK
-2019 DSFGGVS
+2019 DSQGGGPS
-2026 IITSVQRSNEKE
+2026 GTSNAQRSNEKE
-2038 RGIPLAARHERSR
+2038 RVPFHVRNERSR

-2063 GRRPSTTSSSGAQKQ
+2063 GRRPSTTSSAGVQK
-2078 TVTSYATSDGGKSKG
+2078 VTTTISNGTNGDAKKDGN
-2093 DGVVDRMNSTVRRRL
+2093 VVDRMNSTVRRRL

-2114 RKSSKG
+2114 RKGSKG
-2120 NVKERNGSATGI
+2120 NVKDRNQSSAGI

>member
-87 EFVGEAIPQASGDS
+87 EFVGEAIPQAIEDS
-101 DEEYDD
+101 DDEYDD
-107 LDDEDD
+107 EEEETEESEDYD
-113 EIEELDDVTDTADE
+113 QTDTAEE

-140 VKNHIHVNAHL
+140 GKNHITVNAQI
-151 GSGDDAKSMSEFS
+151 GPGDDAKSISEFS
-164 TPMDGQT
+164 SSHIDGQT
-171 EPDLRQFNDD
+171 ESDMRHFNDD

-190 SYSVRDF
+190 SYSVRGA
-197 GLHPPTHH
+197 GLHPPAHH
-205 RSAGKVNGVKPRRH
+205 RSAGKVNGFKPRHGGGGRRG
-219 KRKGAH
+219 KAV
-225 KETTIVKL
+225 VKS

-286 DYTTVNNLSALIGQ
+286 DYTTVSNLSTLIGQ

-345 ATGGILT
+345 ATGSILT

-357 VAVTALQAQ
+357 ISVTSLQAQ

-377 SEGATVHH
+377 AEGVTIHH
-385 LYFDMKAFAGVSSE
+385 IYLDMKAFAGVSSD
-399 PSVILF
+399 PTVLMF

-411 QRISENYVVELTQQ
+411 QRISENYIVELTQQ
-425 GVPVDPTQLHRMQT
+425 GVPVDPSQLHKMQT
-439 LFTDMSAKDIAD
+439 LFTDISAKDIAD
-451 EVYLVARIYS
+451 EVYLVARVYS
-461 CSTVYVASPAV
+461 SSTHYVTSPAV
-472 SRDGTYGTM
+472 SRDGNYGTM
-481 KNGYNTLTKA
+481 KNGYNTVGKTPTGPNDK
-491 PSSANQEQRP
+491 P

-507 FTNQKTQI
+507 FANQKPGA
-515 GSPNAKPSSNGS
+515 GSPNAKQPSNGS
-527 PQLGSLHEHNK
+527 PQLHTMQDNK
-538 SVPLILD
+538 STPLILE
-545 HNGKKYIMNV
+545 HGGKKFIMNV

-568 LAPDVATEHIMRIF
+568 LAPDVATEHVMRIF
-582 VPAAKDM
+582 VPTAKELH
-589 YDHHQF
+589 DHHQF
-595 GTIKGFQASNQKMLD
+595 GTIKGFQASNQKILD

-627 TSPKADRIVVNLRS
+627 SSPKADRIVVNLRS
-641 FISPDADNLIKSLPT
+641 FISPDPDILIKSLPT
-656 ILQDVTVTPKIGF
+656 LLQDITVSQKIGF
-669 SGAPTRSRSDIY
+669 SGAPIKPRSDIY
-681 ITLKGPIIP
+681 ITIKFPIIP

-702 YPFPNI
+702 FPFPNI
-708 KSLQMTME
+708 KTLQVALE

-730 SASNKP
+730 PASNQP

-759 VPDSLVRESHLF
+759 IPDSLVKESHLF
-771 MRLSASPNEGGGLPF
+771 IRLSASPSESGGLPF

-792 LWNNET
+792 LWNSLT
-798 FMTDGDH
+798 FMTDGEH
-805 CPIFY
+805 SPVFY

-833 RWDNGANAAAF
+833 RWDNGTNATNF
-844 SMVRISSY
+844 SMIRINSY

-860 DETLLSLLGWKKNKS
+860 DETLLSLLHWKNNKS

-882 LRKFIYIPEI
+882 LRKFVYIPEI
-892 EIVKLLRQVCDA
+892 EIVKLLRRVFDS

-916 DFEDLVFAALVTLLN
+916 EFEDLVFAALVTVLN

-937 FNLEPIID
+937 FNLEPIVD
-945 DYAFNHFQY
+945 DYASNHFGY

-959 CLIRGFSRLLAN
+959 CLIRGFSRLLSN
-971 PTDAESSKRLRAT
+971 PTDAETSKRLRAT

-1010 ITNSGLFSK
+1010 ITNSGLFGK

-1026 MLEALMDNPAP
+1026 MLEALMENPAP

-1052 WLPELVDMLTPSE
+1052 WLPELTEMLSPSE

-1093 NFSKLTQFSH
+1093 NFSKLAQFAH

-1117 LEPCWGA
+1117 LDPCWGI

-1143 STQIDDLN
+1143 STQIDDLS

-1177 TFSLLFPKAYPFP
+1177 TFSLLFPKSYPFP
-1190 GRSIP
+1190 SRSIP

-1225 EDEMAISLANTL
+1225 EEEMAISLANTL

-1248 FPKSWLSVHVYHHR
+1248 FPRSWLSVHVYHHR

-1286 EKFNMDLWLSFFETL
+1286 EKFNMELWLAFFETL

-1353 RAKYGLERV
+1353 RAKFGLERV

-1414 AEVIDALDRLF
+1414 AEIIDALDRLF
-1425 KTKRV
+1425 KSKRV
-1430 TETLVQKQFLADLSF
+1430 TETLVQKQFLSDLSF

-1458 FQAIQELLG
+1458 FQAIQELLV

-1473 DLLSAVHTTPLG
+1473 DLLSAVHAAPLG

-1517 DTQVRAR
+1517 DTQVKAR

-1541 WDTETLLPPITVN
+1541 WDTDALLPPIIVN
-1554 DVVRFGNET
+1554 DRVRFGEET
-1563 MFERKEGLSLKMIGF
+1563 MFERKEGLSLKMISF

-1590 VYQELAKQYEHVVFD
+1590 VYQELSKQYEHVVFD

-1622 ILRGDRYTVRHFLV
+1622 ILRGDRYSVRHFLV
-1636 KYHGMGFPAGLRER
+1636 IYHGMGFPVGLRER
-1650 TYVVQGNNFEG
+1650 SLVVQGNNFEG
-1661 RAEFEERMKGA
+1661 KVEFEERMKQA
-1672 WPTALILGESETPT
+1672 WPTAVLLGDGEGPT
-1686 SIEGQFLGIKEV
+1686 SVEGQFMSIQEV
-1698 TPMIDVGHP
+1698 TPMIDIGHP

-1736 EVEDAVNGWNGDVEA
+1736 SVEDAVNGWNGDVDA
-1751 AMEKVVYVCEDQF
+1751 QMEKVVYVCEDQF

-1770 SEVVSTSKVPVGI
+1770 SEVSSTSKVYAGI

-1794 TKEVVGL
+1794 TKEIVGL
-1801 ELRVGN
+1801 EWRVGN

-1818 IKEFT
+1818 VRDFT
-1823 GILAKAMEGA
+1823 AILAKAMEGA
-1833 VGRCKRVLEVESR
+1833 VGRCKRVLEVEQR
-1846 KILEGIEGREDPKK
+1846 KIMEGIEGREDTKK

-1883 KVTGSGG
+1883 KVVGSGG

-1905 ELKILTPLPA
+1905 ELKILTPLPG

-1927 TNREPLFSPLS
+1927 TTNREPMFSPMS

-1955 APELH
+1955 APDLH
-1960 RTMSISTTKEPSL
+1960 RTMSIGTHKEPSL

-1978 SREHPKRERLSLIF
+1978 TREHSKRERLSLIF
-1992 TRKSQDNLTHNGNHI
+1992 SGKSQDNLSN
-2007 SHQHHHHHHESK
+2007 HHHHESK
-2019 DSFGGVS
+2019 DSQSGFS
-2026 IITSVQRSNEKE
+2026 AVQRSNEKE
-2038 RGIPLAARHERSR
+2038 RVPFNVRHERSR
-2051 SRSKGRAGSVSS
+2051 SRSKGRAGSVGS
-2063 GRRPSTTSSSGAQKQ
+2063 GRRPSTTSSAGAQKVAN
-2078 TVTSYATSDGGKSKG
+2078 THASGSGSGGEGKK
-2093 DGVVDRMNSTVRRRL
+2093 DNVVDRMNSTVRRRL

-2114 RKSSKG
+2114 RKGSKT
-2120 NVKERNGSATGI
+2120 NVKERSQSHAGI

>member
-87 EFVGEAIPQASGDS
+87 EFVGEAIPQAIDDS
-101 DEEYDD
+101 DEDFDD
-107 LDDEDD
+107 DAEGDENDDFD
-113 EIEELDDVTDTADE
+113 EVTDTTE
-127 EDSAEEIAIHLEG
+127 EEEEEEEEGEDSAEEIAIHLEG
-140 VKNHIHVNAHL
+140 GKNGIRVNAQIEP
-151 GSGDDAKSMSEFS
+151 GDDDKSVSEFS
-164 TPMDGQT
+164 NQT
-171 EPDLRQFNDD
+171 DIHSEADMRQFNDD

-190 SYSVRDF
+190 SYSVRNV

-205 RSAGKVNGVKPRRH
+205 RSAGKVNGVKPRRSN
-219 KRKGAH
+219 RKPRSDKAVA
-225 KETTIVKL
+225 KS
-233 KPPRRRSKLPAPVP
+233 KPSRRRSKLPAPVP

-306 QLTHRVLTATEL
+306 QLTHRVLTSTEL

-357 VAVTALQAQ
+357 ISVTSLQAQ

-377 SEGATVHH
+377 SEGVTVHH
-385 LYFDMKAFAGVSSE
+385 LYFDMKAFAGVSSD
-399 PSVILF
+399 PTVILF

-411 QRISENYVVELTQQ
+411 QRISENYIVELTQQ
-425 GVPVDPTQLHRMQT
+425 GVPADPNQLHKMQT
-439 LFTDMSAKDIAD
+439 LFADMSAKDIAD
-451 EVYLVARIYS
+451 EVYLVARVFS
-461 CSTVYVASPAV
+461 SATLFVQSPAV
-472 SRDGTYGTM
+472 SRDGSYGTM
-481 KNGYNTLTKA
+481 KNGYNTAVKT
-491 PSSANQEQRP
+491 PTSASQDKSG
-501 TRFSTM
+501 RFSTM
-507 FTNQKTQI
+507 FANQKSQGGT
-515 GSPNAKPSSNGS
+515 PSSKASTNGS
-527 PQLGSLHEHNK
+527 PQLGTLQENNK
-538 SVPLILD
+538 SAPMVLE
-545 HNGKKYIMNV
+545 HGGKKYVMNV

-568 LAPDVATEHIMRIF
+568 LAPDIATEHIMRIF
-582 VPAAKDM
+582 VPTAKELS
-589 YDHHQF
+589 DHHQF
-595 GTIKGFQASNQKMLD
+595 GTIKGFQASNQKVLD
-610 WDGLVR
+610 WEGLVR

-627 TSPKADRIVVNLRS
+627 SSPKADRIVVNLRS
-641 FISPDADNLIKSLPT
+641 FISSDAEILIKSLPT
-656 ILQDVTVTPKIGF
+656 LLQDIVITPKIGF
-669 SGAPTRSRSDIY
+669 SGAPTKPRSDIY
-681 ITLKGPIIP
+681 ITLKAPVIP

-702 YPFPNI
+702 FPFPNI
-708 KSLQMTME
+708 KTLQIALE

-730 SASNKP
+730 LASNKP
-736 CVTTWVSCLAHAHE
+736 CLTTWVSCLAHAHE

-759 VPDSLVRESHLF
+759 IPDSLVKESHVF
-771 MRLSASPNEGGGLPF
+771 MRLSASPAESGGLPF

-805 CPIFY
+805 CPVFY
-810 KYDELTSQPLSQPGS
+810 KYDEHTSQPLSQPGS

-833 RWDNGANAAAF
+833 RWDNAAHGGNF
-844 SMVRISSY
+844 SMLRVSSY
-852 LCSTRFSQ
+852 LCSTKFSQ
-860 DETLLSLLGWKKNKS
+860 DDTLLSLLRWKSNKS

-882 LRKFIYIPEI
+882 LRKFVYIPEI
-892 EIVKLLRQVCDA
+892 EIVKLLRQVFDA

-916 DFEDLVFAALVTLLN
+916 EFEDLVFAALVTVLN

-937 FNLEPIID
+937 FNLEPIVD
-945 DYAFNHFQY
+945 DYACHHFGY

-959 CLIRGFSRLLAN
+959 CLIRGFSRLLSN

-1010 ITNSGLFSK
+1010 ITNSGLFGK
-1019 DIKGIFK
+1019 DIKSIFK
-1026 MLEALMDNPAP
+1026 MLEALMENSAP

-1052 WLPELVDMLTPSE
+1052 WLPELTEMLSPSE

-1093 NFSKLTQFSH
+1093 NFSKLQQFVH

-1117 LEPCWGA
+1117 LDPCWGL

-1143 STQIDDLN
+1143 STQIDDLS

-1156 YVPKLIESYLAIR
+1156 YVPKLIDSYLGIR
-1169 SSGVRERE
+1169 SCGLRERE
-1177 TFSLLFPKAYPFP
+1177 TFSLLFPKSYPFP
-1190 GRSIP
+1190 SRSIP

-1225 EDEMAISLANTL
+1225 EEEMAVSLANTL

-1248 FPKSWLSVHVYHHR
+1248 FPKGWLSVHVYHHR

-1270 ISNVLI
+1270 ISNVLM

-1286 EKFNMDLWLSFFETL
+1286 EKFNMELWLSFFETL

-1353 RAKYGLERV
+1353 RLKFGLERV

-1414 AEVIDALDRLF
+1414 AEIIDALDRLF
-1425 KTKRV
+1425 KSKRV

-1445 LFEPLSKDPEDPL
+1445 LFEPLAKEPDDPL

-1467 TVNVFL
+1467 TVNAFL
-1473 DLLSAVHTTPLG
+1473 DLLSAVHAAPLG

-1517 DTQVRAR
+1517 DTQVKAR

-1541 WDTETLLPPITVN
+1541 WDTDALLPPIIVN
-1554 DVVRFGNET
+1554 DRVRFGEET
-1563 MFERKEGLSLKMIGF
+1563 MFERKEGLSLKMVSF

-1605 FGKLAKAH
+1605 FGKLAKTH
-1613 RAIARLQEN
+1613 RAMARLQEN
-1622 ILRGDRYTVRHFLV
+1622 ILRGDRYSVRHFV
-1636 KYHGMGFPAGLRER
+1636 VGYHGMGFPVGLRER
-1650 TYVVQGNNFEG
+1650 TFVVQGNNFEG

-1672 WPTALILGESETPT
+1672 WPTAVILNEGDTPT
-1686 SIEGQFLGIKEV
+1686 SVEGQFLAIREV
-1698 TPMIDVGHP
+1698 TPMIDIGHP

-1729 FAEVRER
+1729 FAEVKER
-1736 EVEDAVNGWNGDVEA
+1736 GVEDAVNGWNGDVDTK
-1751 AMEKVVYVCEDQF
+1751 MEKVVYVCEDQF

-1770 SEVVSTSKVPVGI
+1770 SEIASTSHVYAGI

-1794 TKEVVGL
+1794 TKEIVGL
-1801 ELRVGN
+1801 EWRVGN
-1807 EEWGGQGREMV
+1807 EEWGGQGREMIV
-1818 IKEFT
+1818 KAFT
-1823 GILAKAMEGA
+1823 AILAKAMEGA
-1833 VGRCKRVLEVESR
+1833 VGRCKRVLEVEQR
-1846 KILEGIEGREDPKK
+1846 KILEGIEGREEPKK
-1860 IEALRVAVLD
+1860 IETLRVAVLD

-1883 KVTGSGG
+1883 KVVGSGG

-1905 ELKILTPLPA
+1905 ELKILTPLPP
-1915 LDNMG
+1915 LDSNLG

-1927 TNREPLFSPLS
+1927 TVNRDPMFSPLS

-1955 APELH
+1955 ALDLH
-1960 RTMSISTTKEPSL
+1960 RTMSIGTGKEPSL

-1978 SREHPKRERLSLIF
+1978 TREHSKRDRLSLILF
-1992 TRKSQDNLTHNGNHI
+1992 PGKSQDNLTN
-2007 SHQHHHHHHESK
+2007 HHHHESK
-2019 DSFGGVS
+2019 DSFS
-2026 IITSVQRSNEKE
+2026 SNPQAVQKSNEKE
-2038 RGIPLAARHERSR
+2038 RGIPFNVRHERSR

-2063 GRRPSTTSSSGAQKQ
+2063 GRRPSTTSSAGAQK
-2078 TVTSYATSDGGKSKG
+2078 VNSAASPSGGSSADGKK
-2093 DGVVDRMNSTVRRRL
+2093 DGNVVGRVNSTVRRRL

-2120 NVKERNGSATGI
+2120 NVKERSQSTTGI
-2132 IEE
+2132 VEE